1 MRRSALIKET
11 RVRGCGRHASPRHPT
26 HRTQTLHQRCA
37 RTHPHTQCFPL
48 LCISGH
54 SALSDNDAKLAPRSA
69 WWAERAGEITSWA
82 RLSVVLDANA
92 STASNASFMD
102 GSTGRRKDIKIIF
115 YTDGTVECVSINGAR
130 QYRSSLVRGTRDARM
145 L

>member
-1 MRRSALIKET
+1 M
-11 RVRGCGRHASPRHPT
+11 VGGPRT
-26 HRTQTLHQRCA
+26 
-37 RTHPHTQCFPL
+37 
-48 LCISGH
+48 
-54 SALSDNDAKLAPRSA
+54 
-69 WWAERAGEITSWA
+69 GEIDASWVP
-82 RLSVVLDANA
+82 LNVILDTNV

-130 QYRSSLVRGTRDARM
+130 QYRSSLVRGTRYARM